1 MITGD
6 GDSASTLK
14 TQVSARN
21 CFNGYAAL
29 NGMESLMNT
38 ARETFCD
45 EAFFQKFAYYLTS
58 VYRTNENGFLKK
70 STALGYIGCILV
82 IGRNTLFKGIS
93 HIRSTLVKD
102 MRLKL
107 LPLQVILFLRT
118 WMLPGTGTQKCDVE
132 LSRKLSNG
140 MRVLGLKFDICYS
153 NYEENLYLLHVF
165 YSCIEEGD

>member
-1 MITGD
+1 MMITGN

-58 VYRTNENGFLKK
+58 VYKTTEDGFLRK

-82 IGRNTLFKGIS
+82 IGQNTLFKGIS
-93 HIRSTLVKD
+93 NIRYPLLKDRRLIFSTVVGDPFFKDLDVVGNWYTKMRCGIERKIVK
-102 MRLKL
+102 R
-107 LPLQVILFLRT
+107 
-118 WMLPGTGTQKCDVE
+118 
-132 LSRKLSNG
+132 
-140 MRVLGLKFDICYS
+140 
-153 NYEENLYLLHVF
+153 YESSGFE
-165 YSCIEEGD
+165 I

>member
-1 MITGD
+1 MMITGD

-82 IGRNTLFKGIS
+82 IGQNTLFKGIS
-93 HIRSTLVKD
+93 HISEGHATNTDTIAGDPFYKDLDVAGNWYTKMRCGIERKIVK
-102 MRLKL
+102 R
-107 LPLQVILFLRT
+107 
-118 WMLPGTGTQKCDVE
+118 
-132 LSRKLSNG
+132 
-140 MRVLGLKFDICYS
+140 
-153 NYEENLYLLHVF
+153 YESSWFE
-165 YSCIEEGD
+165 I